1 MGTDARTAPPRPD
14 LGYLRHRTRP
24 AAAPPVTARTRR
36 APALPVAADDRVGPG
51 RRRLLTAD
59 SPTVTLTRLQS
70 GVGTLIVE
78 AAVSAATGAAAL
90 GCAYEL
96 GNGESSTVDAG
107 TATSLAAADRRIG
120 PPGARRPVLVGGR
133 DRFARIAVDLRQCRD
148 LQRLT
153 CFLHSPTSQSL
164 TWGGSVVVSTLGGE
178 RVEVPLDGLPA
189 GPVLVPLSL
198 YQVDG
203 ELVLR
208 REAQPVPGTVR
219 DACRAYG
226 FDRITWMD
234 ERTPVD

>member
-1 MGTDARTAPPRPD
+1 MR
-14 LGYLRHRTRP
+14 
-24 AAAPPVTARTRR
+24 
-36 APALPVAADDRVGPG
+36 VAADDRVFPG
-51 RRRLLTAD
+51 RRRLLTTDA
-59 SPTVTLTRLQS
+59 PTATLTRLQS
-70 GVGTLIVE
+70 GVGTLTIE
-78 AAVSAATGAAAL
+78 ALTSAAAGEVAL

-107 TATSLAAADRRIG
+107 TASALAAADRRIG
-120 PPGARRPVLVGGR
+120 PPGSRRPVLVGGR
-133 DRFARIAVDLRQCRD
+133 DRFARVSVDLRQCRD
-148 LQRLT
+148 LLRLV
-153 CFLHSPTSQSL
+153 CYLHSPTYQSL

-178 RVEVPLDGLPA
+178 RVEVPLDGLPP
-189 GPVLVPLSL
+189 GPVAVPLSL